1 MRNSCALLSS
11 PTDKNLFMAG
21 QIHSMTKLRVFVL
34 FSGGASGFRYLAE
47 DDPNY
52 GEAYEV
58 VGAFTDSPDAPGVD
72 ALRDRG
78 VPVETNDL
86 ESFYAERDAPTTDL
100 GVREEFDER
109 TRELVEPYEPD
120 VVVLSGYMR
129 ILTEP
134 VVSAFPVVNVH
145 PADLRVEE
153 DGERVYTG
161 FDAVRDAVL
170 AGEDETRSSVH
181 LVTEDVDAGPLLV
194 VSPPFPVER
203 EMVETLRTRNE
214 DALNDYLNAHQEW
227 MKWRGDGPA
236 LAKALELTA
245 GGRADLSTGEVDGD
259 DAPYVMRR

>member
-1 MRNSCALLSS
+1 MDN
-11 PTDKNLFMAG
+11 
-21 QIHSMTKLRVFVL
+21 KLRVFVF
-34 FSGGASGFRYLAE
+34 FSGGASGFRYLAD

-58 VGAFTDSPDAPGVD
+58 VGGFTDSPDAPGVD

-78 VPVETNDL
+78 VPVESTDI
-86 ESFYAERDAPTTDL
+86 ETFYAERGAPTTDL

-129 ILTEP
+129 ILTTP
-134 VVSAFPVVNVH
+134 VVSAFPVINVH
-145 PADLRVEE
+145 PADLRVED

-181 LVTEDVDAGPLLV
+181 LVTEEVDDGPLLV

-203 EMVETLRTRNE
+203 GMVETLRERNE
-214 DALNDYLNAHQEW
+214 EALNDYIDTHQEW

-236 LAKALELTA
+236 LAKALGLAAE
-245 GGRADLSTGEVDGD
+245 GRIDLETGEVDGE
-259 DAPYVMRR
+259 AEPHVMSRR